1 MRASDL
7 AIRKNYSAEICF
19 ECTVL
24 KILKQYRHHIYFSF
38 IDSFA
43 CNSSCVFVKLNDV
56 ILKERSKKFNIP
68 QRSLQKVIILEMCTF
83 IMEKQNEGILD
94 ETFSNLTYIKEA

>member
-1 MRASDL
+1 MKKRYILRASDL
-7 AIRKNYSAEICF
+7 AIRKNYSAEKCF
-19 ECTVL
+19 EGTVL
-24 KILKQYRHHIYFSF
+24 KILKHYQASDIFSF

-68 QRSLQKVIILEMCTF
+68 QKPSVGHYPGYCTYEYD
-83 IMEKQNEGILD
+83 ISPK
-94 ETFSNLTYIKEA
+94 

>member
-1 MRASDL
+1 MSQMVLCSCEKRYILRASDL
-7 AIRKNYSAEICF
+7 AIRKNYSAKKCF
-19 ECTVL
+19 EGTVL
-24 KILKQYRHHIYFSF
+24 KILKHYHASDIFSF

-68 QRSLQKVIILEMCTF
+68 QRSLQKVIILDIVLMST
-83 IMEKQNEGILD
+83 ISPK
-94 ETFSNLTYIKEA
+94 